1 MQKLCALTFALLIS
15 IGTLSAFQASADGVR
30 FGDGVHGRS
39 IVVGFVGCD
48 MHAPDGPVVE
58 LFQIARNHARLEAER
73 LKGMRCADVLLLLQ
87 KRGLRLGQ
95 SRVIP
100 GAATTDPDC
109 LAWDLI
115 GPERF

>member
-1 MQKLCALTFALLIS
+1 MHRLWALAFALLIS
-15 IGTLSAFQASADGVR
+15 VGASGANHASADGVR
-30 FGDGVHGRS
+30 FGDGIHGRGP
-39 IVVGFVGCD
+39 VVGFIGCD

-73 LKGMRCADVLLLLQ
+73 LRGMPCADALVMLQ

-100 GAATTDPDC
+100 GSATTDPDC
-109 LAWDLI
+109 LLWDI
-115 GPERF
+115 VGPE